1 MALDEKD
8 RIISYLD
15 GTTITRQVGGEA
27 MPGASELP
35 SIRSFDPSLWQTVLA
50 PWPKRFRGRVAG
62 TRWATLMIA
71 TALFAA
77 ACGGEA
83 EETTTTTTTDVE
95 ESSTTTAADTTTT
108 TEPSGAASGLKGVR
122 GAVVRI
128 VAEGSFV
135 DPEAGLVSN
144 TAGSGSG
151 FIIDPS
157 GLAVT
162 NNHVVTGAAFLQV
175 HVEGEDEPRNAKILG
190 VSECSDLAVIDID
203 GAGFQFLEWYEE
215 DITTGTEVFAAGFPL
230 GDPEYTLTEGIVS
243 KEEAN
248 GESDWSSID
257 SVIEHTAQI
266 LPGNSGGPLV
276 TDAGRVVGVNY
287 ASVNDLD
294 LQCAISRDEVA
305 RILDDLIA
313 GEDVASIGVN
323 GTAVLSESLSGIWVA
338 ATESGSPAANLGIT
352 GGDIITE
359 MERLILATDGTMA
372 DYCDILRS
380 HESDDPLAV
389 ESLHFDTE
397 EVLEGMLN
405 GDEELTLAFS
415 FAEELGDDI
424 GGDTAVAYE
433 YTEVFDDDGVLVMQ
447 VPTTWTDI
455 DGRNWAMDD
464 EIIGSGIAAAPS
476 LSAYY
481 DTWTTPGAFFGASAD
496 LLDELEPSDLL
507 NLSDF
512 SDECTY
518 GDTYDYENSV
528 YAGAY
533 DLWLD
538 CGGTD
543 TAFVVLEAYPAE
555 EDFVVY
561 VQIQIVTDADVEA
574 LDVILATFDVVSG

>member
-1 MALDEKD
+1 MKFAD
-8 RIISYLD
+8 
-15 GTTITRQVGGEA
+15 A
-27 MPGASELP
+27 H
-35 SIRSFDPSLWQTVLA
+35 
-50 PWPKRFRGRVAG
+50 
-62 TRWATLMIA
+62 WATLVVA
-71 TALFAA
+71 AALLAA
-77 ACGGEA
+77 ACGGGA
-83 EETTTTTTTDVE
+83 EETTTTTTTVTA
-95 ESSTTTAADTTTT
+95 ESSTTTVAETTTT
-108 TEPSGAASGLKGVR
+108 VESSEAVSGLKGVR

-135 DPEAGLVSN
+135 DIEEGLVKN
-144 TAGSGSG
+144 AAGSGSG

-175 HVEGEDEPRNAKILG
+175 YVEGEDEPRNAKILG

-203 GAGFQFLEWYEE
+203 GAGLPFLDWYEG
-215 DITTGTEVFAAGFPL
+215 DIATGTDVYAAGFPL

-243 KEEAN
+243 KEKAN
-248 GESDWSSID
+248 GESNWSSVD

-276 TDAGRVVGVNY
+276 TEDGRVLGVNY

-294 LQCAISRDEVA
+294 IQYAISRDEVA
-305 RILDDLIA
+305 KILDDLIA
-313 GEDVASIGVN
+313 GNNVDSIGVN
-323 GTAVLSESLSGIWVA
+323 GTAVLGDDLSGIWVA

-352 GGDIITE
+352 GGDVITE
-359 MERLILATDGTMA
+359 MEGLVLATDGTMS

-380 HESDDPLAV
+380 HESDDPLTV
-389 ESLHFDTE
+389 EILRFETE
-397 EVLEGMLN
+397 EVLEGTLN
-405 GDEELTLAFS
+405 GDEELTVAFS
-415 FAEELGDDI
+415 FAEELGDEV
-424 GGDTAVAYE
+424 GGDAAVTYE

-447 VPTTWTDI
+447 IPTTWLDI
-455 DGRNWAMDD
+455 DGSGWNIDD
-464 EIIGSGIAAAPS
+464 EIVGPGIVAAPS
-476 LSAYY
+476 LAAFY
-481 DTWTTPGAFFGASAD
+481 DTWTSPGVFFGASSD

-507 NLSDF
+507 NLTDF
-512 SDECTY
+512 SDSCTY
-518 GDTYDYENSV
+518 DDTYDYEDAV
-528 YAGAY
+528 YTGAY

-561 VQIQIVTDADVEA
+561 VQIQIVTDADLEA

>member
-1 MALDEKD
+1 
-8 RIISYLD
+8 
-15 GTTITRQVGGEA
+15 V
-27 MPGASELP
+27 
-35 SIRSFDPSLWQTVLA
+35 
-50 PWPKRFRGRVAG
+50 
-62 TRWATLMIA
+62 
-71 TALFAA
+71 
-77 ACGGEA
+77 
-83 EETTTTTTTDVE
+83 
-95 ESSTTTAADTTTT
+95 
-108 TEPSGAASGLKGVR
+108 SGLKGVR

-144 TAGSGSG
+144 AAGSGSG

-175 HVEGEDEPRNAKILG
+175 YVEGEDEPRNAKILG

-203 GAGFQFLEWYEE
+203 GAGFPFLEWYEE
-215 DITTGTEVFAAGFPL
+215 DITTGTDVFAAGFPL

-243 KEEAN
+243 KEKAN

-276 TDAGRVVGVNY
+276 TDDGQVLGVNY

-294 LQCAISRDEVA
+294 IQYAISRDEVA
-305 RILDDLIA
+305 KILDDLIA
-313 GEDVASIGVN
+313 GEDVDSIGVN
-323 GTAVLSESLSGIWVA
+323 GTAVLGEDLSGIWVA

-359 MERLILATDGTMA
+359 MEGLILATDGTMA

-389 ESLHFDTE
+389 EILRFDTE
-397 EVLEGMLN
+397 EVLEGTLN
-405 GDEELTLAFS
+405 GDEELSLAFS

-433 YTEVFDDDGVLVMQ
+433 YIEVFDDDGVLVMQ

-455 DGRNWAMDD
+455 DGRNWDYD
-464 EIIGSGIAAAPS
+464 GTIVGSA
-476 LSAYY
+476 LSASPNL
-481 DTWTTPGAFFGASAD
+481 DGFINTWDMPGVFFGASD
-496 LLDELEPSDLL
+496 VLLDEIEPGDLL
-507 NLSDF
+507 NQYDF
-512 SDECTY
+512 SGTCTY
-518 GDTYDYENSV
+518 DGTYDYEDAIYV
-528 YAGAY
+528 GAY
-533 DLWLD
+533 DVWLD
-538 CGGTD
+538 CGD
-543 TAFVVLEAYPAE
+543 SDSLFVILEAYPPGQE
-555 EDFVVY
+555 FVVLVQ
-561 VQIQIVTDADVEA
+561 VQIVSDAD
-574 LDVILATFDVVSG
+574 LDAFDMILATFDVVSG

>member
-77 ACGGEA
+77 ACGGAA
-83 EETTTTTTTDVE
+83 EETTTTTTTTTTTDVE

-415 FAEELGDDI
+415 FAKSSATTSGATLRWPTSTPRSLTTTVSSSCRFRRRGRTSTAETGPWTTRSLGRESPRHRVSRRTTTHGPRPGRSSVHRLI
-424 GGDTAVAYE
+424 SSTSWSRAISSTSRTSAMNAPTA
-433 YTEVFDDDGVLVMQ
+433 TH
-447 VPTTWTDI
+447 TTTKTPCMRGRTISGWTV
-455 DGRNWAMDD
+455 
-464 EIIGSGIAAAPS
+464 AAPTRRS
-476 LSAYY
+476 S
-481 DTWTTPGAFFGASAD
+481 
-496 LLDELEPSDLL
+496 
-507 NLSDF
+507 F
-512 SDECTY
+512 SRRTRPKRTSSCTFRFRSSP
-518 GDTYDYENSV
+518 TLMSRR
-528 YAGAY
+528 
-533 DLWLD
+533 WM
-538 CGGTD
+538 
-543 TAFVVLEAYPAE
+543 
-555 EDFVVY
+555 
-561 VQIQIVTDADVEA
+561 
-574 LDVILATFDVVSG
+574 